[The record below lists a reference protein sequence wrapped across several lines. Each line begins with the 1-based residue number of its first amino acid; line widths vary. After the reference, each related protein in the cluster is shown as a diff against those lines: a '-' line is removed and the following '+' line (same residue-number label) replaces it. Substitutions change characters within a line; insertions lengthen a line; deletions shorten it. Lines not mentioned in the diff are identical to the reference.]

1 MRGKVFD
8 SPSIPDM
15 VSSVGR
21 WLIRSLRN
29 GWHVSVHPLSMISS
43 SLLDRAD
50 GVRLSRAALVAALVP
65 AFSTALALG
74 RSTSPGC
81 QVTRRYRTY
90 RHTEVLS
97 TVLTPNALPSGVGW

>member
-1 MRGKVFD
+1 
-8 SPSIPDM
+8 M

-29 GWHVSVHPLSMISS
+29 GWHVSVHPLSIINS
-43 SLLDRAD
+43 SLFDRVE

-74 RSTSPGC
+74 
-81 QVTRRYRTY
+81 
-90 RHTEVLS
+90 
-97 TVLTPNALPSGVGW
+97 LPYGVGDTFAYAV